1 MGFIRANIVPILEEH
16 RERPFGGDLL
26 LLGQADVYF
35 SQEQFLR
42 MARTARAP
50 LKPDIALRPSHVPV
64 FATKGYI
71 SGETVFEQLGFSSI
85 SVLDVSTFEGADI
98 QFDLNAEAPPEAQMS
113 RFDAIIDHGTLEH
126 VFHVPN
132 ALRNLYLMLR
142 TGGRMI
148 HSAPSGNFFD
158 HGFYML
164 QPTLFLDFY
173 GANGWEILSLKVAQF
188 TPEQESEPAFF
199 ADYEPGLFD
208 SVSYGR
214 MDNKLYAT
222 QCVVRKT
229 ATSTGDVVPTQGA
242 YARMSGW
249 TAVQEAVVV
258 ESSEKSP
265 GFFDRVLNR
274 LKR

>member
-1 MGFIRANIVPILEEH
+1 MGFIRANIIPILEEH
-16 RERPFGGDLL
+16 RERPFEGDLL

-35 SQEQFLR
+35 TQDRLAR

-50 LKPDIALRPSHVPV
+50 LKPDVAQRPSHLRV
-64 FATKGYI
+64 FAAKGCI
-71 SGETVFEQLGFSSI
+71 SGATLFEQLGFRRI
-85 SVLDVSTFEGADI
+85 SVLDVSMFEGADI
-98 QFDLNAEAPPEAQMS
+98 QFDLNAGAPPDELRS
-113 RFDAIIDHGTLEH
+113 RFDVIIDHGTLEH

-132 ALRNLYLMLR
+132 ALRNLFLMLR

-158 HGFYML
+158 HGFYMF

-173 GANGWEILSLKVAQF
+173 AANGWEILSMKVAQF

-208 SVSYGR
+208 AVSYGK

-242 YARMSGW
+242 YARMAGW
-249 TAVQEAVVV
+249 TPAPVTADAGTSV
-258 ESSEKSP
+258 ETP
-265 GFFDRVLNR
+265 GLIDRILHR